1 MCLLSTLRLLSIVFK
16 YAFRKVETVGFLEV
30 VVSEKQETAWLYTIS
45 KTGRVT
51 DSVLGPTAKS
61 DIRGTPPSG
70 RDRSTW
76 GSQDRK
82 WLYWKVSFKI
92 RLGEFQINQ

>member
-1 MCLLSTLRLLSIVFK
+1 M
-16 YAFRKVETVGFLEV
+16 GFLEV

-70 RDRSTW
+70 KETIARGAPKTER
-76 GSQDRK
+76 GCPGR
-82 WLYWKVSFKI
+82 
-92 RLGEFQINQ
+92 